1 MNRTEFLQGCA
12 VGGFTDWLAGKA
24 DTLMVD
30 LDIKRSRFVP
40 GGIRQRLLGM
50 NAVLPHYVWRSEGTG
65 EGRWPETQQHLGQ
78 LGGALKRAL
87 EAGGDDDVV
96 MDVCRQILLWG
107 GDRNPKV
114 GASTFLEQLH
124 AGRGLAVYLNKA
136 SNAFKLDEAVLDAA
150 DAPAAR
156 MNSMLTK
163 VHALASGDGL
173 PIYDS
178 RVAAAIATLVELWR
192 RDQGR
197 QHTAL
202 PASLLFPATLASRTV
217 RHQFNDAMSPGVMS
231 YLEAKTEQTAHRW
244 SGAKIRLAWLMADV
258 LKKSGTLFATEASPD
273 GAGRMHAFEAT
284 LFLIGYDVKCLARNS
299 PAA

>member
-40 GGIRQRLLGM
+40 RGIRQRLLGM

-107 GDRNPKV
+107 RRPQ
-114 GASTFLEQLH
+114 SE
-124 AGRGLAVYLNKA
+124 GRGVDVPGA
-136 SNAFKLDEAVLDAA
+136 
-150 DAPAAR
+150 AAR
-156 MNSMLTK
+156 
-163 VHALASGDGL
+163 
-173 PIYDS
+173 
-178 RVAAAIATLVELWR
+178 R
-192 RDQGR
+192 QG
-197 QHTAL
+197 
-202 PASLLFPATLASRTV
+202 
-217 RHQFNDAMSPGVMS
+217 PGCVP
-231 YLEAKTEQTAHRW
+231 E
-244 SGAKIRLAWLMADV
+244 
-258 LKKSGTLFATEASPD
+258 
-273 GAGRMHAFEAT
+273 
-284 LFLIGYDVKCLARNS
+284 
-299 PAA
+299 